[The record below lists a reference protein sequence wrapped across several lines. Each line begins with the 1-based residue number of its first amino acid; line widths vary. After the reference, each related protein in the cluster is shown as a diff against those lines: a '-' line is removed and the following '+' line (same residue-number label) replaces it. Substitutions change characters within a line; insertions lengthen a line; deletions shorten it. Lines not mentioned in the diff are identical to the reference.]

1 MSIQYERPG
10 CCRRCLLSLRGGVVR
25 CLEAFFFRY
34 GKFVARR
41 PGLVILLATAVALG
55 CGAGCK
61 YLRQENEGI
70 KVRAVLCAR
79 AVPFARDAEIQLKP
93 DIN

>member
-1 MSIQYERPG
+1 MGDHATINTSHFVSQYERPG

-25 CLEAFFFRY
+25 CLESFFFRY

-41 PGLVILLATAVALG
+41 PGFVIFLATAVALG
-55 CGAGCK
+55 CGAGCR

-70 KVRAVLCAR
+70 KVRV
-79 AVPFARDAEIQLKP
+79 FYMK
-93 DIN
+93 